1 MRLLIMRAP
10 KPMTLR
16 RTSTARVLRGGE
28 NSKRSAIKPLAA
40 RPDPVQRNGQGDLA
54 QLGAMGKAFLI
65 LELIASGRRPMP
77 MSDIVAAAGLTKP
90 TAHRITS
97 ALAELGFIER
107 DALKRGYVEGPRLVS
122 LALNALLTAAQRTL
136 RHAILKSVSE
146 KVGETCNFGVLTGSE
161 VIYLDRVEAK
171 WPLGLRFEAGSRV
184 PAHCTAIGKLL
195 LALTP
200 EPARRQIM
208 NALPLARYTSRS
220 LTNEGDFAAAIEKI
234 ARSEVGI
241 DDQEFIDG
249 VVCVSVPVRTS
260 SGSLIGGIAVSA
272 PEARVSLEQ
281 LMKFVPTMR
290 QAAGQLAATYDIYPE
305 QPPKPAA
312 SD

>member
-1 MRLLIMRAP
+1 
-10 KPMTLR
+10 
-16 RTSTARVLRGGE
+16 
-28 NSKRSAIKPLAA
+28 
-40 RPDPVQRNGQGDLA
+40 
-54 QLGAMGKAFLI
+54 MGKAFLI
-65 LELIASGRRPMP
+65 LELIASGRRAMP

-122 LALNALLTAAQRTL
+122 LALDALQSAAQRTL
-136 RHAILKSVSE
+136 RHTILKSVSE
-146 KVGETCNFGVLTGSE
+146 KVGETCNFGVLAGSE

-200 EPARRQIM
+200 EPARRQIV
-208 NALPLARYTSRS
+208 NALPLTRYTSRT
-220 LTNEGDFAAAIEKI
+220 LTSIGALATALDRIGQAEIG
-234 ARSEVGI
+234 V

-249 VVCVSVPVRTS
+249 VICVSVPVRAAAK
-260 SGSLIGGIAVSA
+260 GLIGGIAVSA
-272 PEARVSLEQ
+272 PEARVSLDQ
-281 LMKFVPTMR
+281 LMKFVPSMR
-290 QAAGQLAATYDIYPE
+290 HAAAQLAATYDIYPE
-305 QPPKPAA
+305 QPARAA
-312 SD
+312 D